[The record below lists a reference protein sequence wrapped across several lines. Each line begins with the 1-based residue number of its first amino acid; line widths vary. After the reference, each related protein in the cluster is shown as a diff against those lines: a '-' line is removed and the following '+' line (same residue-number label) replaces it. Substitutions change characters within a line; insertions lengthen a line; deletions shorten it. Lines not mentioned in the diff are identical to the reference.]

1 MENATETQISN
12 SLILSLYSDS
22 PKSKKEIMDN
32 GFKVCR
38 DNLAR
43 SLGLKMA
50 MTLRYNSYSN
60 KGIIKGLNMPKFL
73 MAKTTLLNKVYKCNI
88 CMTQL
93 LYAITEISETK
104 VVFS

>member
-1 MENATETQISN
+1 MSRETLSPI
-12 SLILSLYSDS
+12 SLIHSFGSGS
-22 PKSKKEIMDN
+22 PNSKKEIMDN

-43 SLGLKMA
+43 SSELKMA